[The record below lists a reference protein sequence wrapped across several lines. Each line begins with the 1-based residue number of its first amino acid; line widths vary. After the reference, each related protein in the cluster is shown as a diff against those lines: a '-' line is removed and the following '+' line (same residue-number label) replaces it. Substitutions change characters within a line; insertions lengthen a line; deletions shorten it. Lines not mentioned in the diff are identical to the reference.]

1 MVVASD
7 SHYIRHGFA
16 IQYVVKSNEWM
27 DMGLVVS
34 PPQIEVILSL
44 AEYRLEER
52 SVRRELGVHHGL
64 LDLPDE

>member
-16 IQYVVKSNEWM
+16 IHYVVKSNEWM
-27 DMGLVVS
+27 GLAVS
-34 PPQIEVILSL
+34 PPQIAVILSL

-64 LDLPDE
+64 LDLHDE